1 MSDFLSFPKTFT
13 ALEKAIKITQK
24 RQGLIAGNIS
34 NIETPNYKAKDID
47 FRAALG
53 RAIQSGNAGRLQ
65 RTDPR
70 HMDPGGGSTAA
81 AEIIEEEGEWN
92 GFNWTSIDTE
102 MKRLNEN
109 NLIFRTSV
117 EALLKK
123 ITMLRFVI
131 REGR

>member
-47 FRAALG
+47 FQAALG
-53 RAIQSGNAGRLQ
+53 RAIQSGSAGQLQ

-70 HMDPGGGSTAA
+70 HMDLGGGSAA
-81 AEIIEEEGEWN
+81 AVEIIEEEGEWN